1 VPCARPTPTSLG
13 PVRITSLGFRTDV
26 ALRALEGAEVTDRGD
41 HLVVRSPDNPDF
53 WWGNFLLLRQVPRPG
68 EAGAWLA
75 RFAAAFPAAQHVAL
89 GVDTADDAPIPAD
102 LVAAG
107 LAAEH
112 AAVLT
117 ATQPNPPP
125 RPNTHAE
132 IRPLDSDADWR
143 QSVELALRCSGD
155 EPTYLERRTTAR
167 RRLTQTGAGAWFG
180 AFTGGRLQAQL
191 GLYDAGDGYA
201 RYQNVETDP
210 QARRQG
216 LAGTLVWAAARYGL
230 EVLGTRTFVIV
241 ADPAGPAIRIY
252 QACGFTAREAQ
263 LSFERPPAA
272 G

>member
-1 VPCARPTPTSLG
+1 M
-13 PVRITSLGFRTDV
+13 RITSLGFRTDV

-53 WWGNFLLLRQVPRPG
+53 WWGNFFLLRQVPRPG

-75 RFAAAFPAAQHVAL
+75 QFAAEFPAAQHVAL

-102 LVAAG
+102 LAAAG

-117 ATQPNPPP
+117 TARPNPPA
-125 RPNTHAE
+125 RPNTDAE

-155 EPTYLERRTTAR
+155 EPVYLERRTAAR

-180 AFTGGRLQAQL
+180 AFTDGRLQAQL
-191 GLYDAGDGYA
+191 GLFDVGDGYA
-201 RYQNVETDP
+201 RYQHVETDP
-210 QARRQG
+210 RARRQG
-216 LAGTLVWAAARYGL
+216 LAGSLVWAAARYGL
-230 EVLGTRTFVIV
+230 EVLGARTLVIV
-241 ADPAGPAIRIY
+241 ADPAGPAIGIY
-252 QACGFTAREAQ
+252 QACGFIPRETQ
-263 LSFERPPAA
+263 LSVERPPAA